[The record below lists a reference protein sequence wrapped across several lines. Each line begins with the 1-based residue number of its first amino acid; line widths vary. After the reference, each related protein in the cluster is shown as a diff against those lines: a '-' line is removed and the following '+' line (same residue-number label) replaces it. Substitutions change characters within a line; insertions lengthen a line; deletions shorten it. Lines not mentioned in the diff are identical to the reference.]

1 LIEDKVDEF
10 KGDLLD
16 AESCEALFE
25 GLGIKETYTKIMD
38 DVTKQVEA
46 AAAKEADKLRAA
58 ADPSKVETDVTV
70 ADKMAANAYDK
81 VEAKV
86 EDKAKQM
93 QEKMEKAK
101 EKFEAKLQQE
111 IDKKVN
117 EACDK
122 VIDEL
127 SSAKKIMEFME
138 KGKSAPRKYGSTKPK
153 KGAKKGA
160 KGGKGAAKS
169 APAPAPAPKKKEK
182 KTPVKRAKAE
192 AKKAATAL
200 KDDLKKELTE
210 MIQAAL
216 CDQKEELQAE
226 AARYAKRIAMQELM
240 KVLGVAND
248 SSDFSFSF
256 STDPKDMAKNLDMAK
271 KNGRKL
277 MKLVKK
283 AQVLFNKLQGAQ
295 GGGGDAEAKAAA
307 AEIENDDKEMDEMMK
322 GGDLPSW

>member
-1 LIEDKVDEF
+1 
-10 KGDLLD
+10 
-16 AESCEALFE
+16 
-25 GLGIKETYTKIMD
+25 MD
-38 DVTKQVEA
+38 DATKQVEA
-46 AAAKEADKLRAA
+46 AQAAANKSADNLRAA

-86 EDKAKQM
+86 EDKAKEM
-93 QEKMEKAK
+93 QQKMEKAK
-101 EKFEAKLQQE
+101 EKFEAALNKE
-111 IDKKVN
+111 IEKKVN

-153 KGAKKGA
+153 KGAKSKAKGG
-160 KGGKGAAKS
+160 KGGKGAAKA

-216 CDQKEELQAE
+216 CDQKEEIQAE

-277 MKLVKK
+277 MKLAKK
-283 AQVLFNKLQGAQ
+283 AQVLFMKLQGAQ
-295 GGGGDAEAKAAA
+295 GGGGGDAEAKAAA
-307 AEIENDDKEMDEMMK
+307 SEIENDDKEMDDMMK